1 MTTMHP
7 QHNAGAFLDRAEEVG
22 SLMPKARRLLRLRQ
36 ALAPLLPESLS
47 RYCTVANARQGRV
60 VLFAES
66 SAVAA
71 KLKLLAPTLRNRLLQ
86 TGEEVTSVVI
96 EVQPPAARE
105 GAQPHK
111 SVLTARAAEELRA
124 LAERM
129 PESRLK
135 AALTTLAGR
144 ARPER

>member
-1 MTTMHP
+1 MSTMHP

-36 ALAPLLPESLS
+36 ALASLLPESLS
-47 RYCTVANARQGRV
+47 PYCTIANTRQGKV

-71 KLKLLAPTLRNRLLQ
+71 KLKLLAPALRNRLLQ

-96 EVQPPAARE
+96 EVQPPPPRE
-105 GAQPHK
+105 GEQPHAM
-111 SVLTARAAEELRA
+111 VLTPQAAEELRTV
-124 LAERM
+124 AERM
-129 PESRLK
+129 PDSPLK
-135 AALTTLAGR
+135 AALTLLASR